1 MARDLGIL
9 LDLDSEQEKPNQS
22 VSQNEGT
29 YNQPQSKV
37 INQPLD
43 KHGDLVE
50 DSARISSEQEQNND
64 NRRITGNDIAKAGI
78 AGAGAYAANKL
89 NARTML
95 SPEVR
100 SSAINL
106 RNSNQQLKAA
116 QEAHAPNA
124 FELEEAQRGH
134 EYWNSPEA
142 IEKHINPEDMPK
154 PPIEPEP
161 TIEVKQKPIG
171 GEGSAHHAM
180 KFGATETEALNA
192 PSMSYG
198 QKVIVPKIEE
208 GVAKAKQV
216 GIGQPFAV
224 EGSQLVV
231 GNSPEAQKALK
242 EHALELK
249 KKELEAQNA
258 PKKALT
264 LEQEAYN
271 AKMEELRAEAE
282 KKIAP
287 HKEAAAKRLEEAK
300 QRFDETKQALEDAA
314 QKQSQ
319 RAATLNNRTSSM
331 NPNLVRQAE
340 NLSSKGSMM
349 GNIIDMG
356 GRLIRKVAT
365 PALVASIPYEV
376 SEARKA
382 YNENDY
388 KNAIKHGLG
397 AASGALQLAPAG
409 ALALGLAPEAAG
421 TAAVVGGLTGL
432 GLLGHD
438 VYENYPK
445 IKNYVVKKANDFLGD

>member
-1 MARDLGIL
+1 MAYDLGTL
-9 LDLDSEQEKPNQS
+9 LDVAPEKDKTEQSEQKNEQTSEVATQPANKRADLIEESAKIASEQEKNNTSTPIT
-22 VSQNEGT
+22 SQ
-29 YNQPQSKV
+29 
-37 INQPLD
+37 
-43 KHGDLVE
+43 
-50 DSARISSEQEQNND
+50 
-64 NRRITGNDIAKAGI
+64 DIAVAGG

-438 VYENYPK
+438 VYENYPR
-445 IKNYVVKKANDFLGD
+445 IKNYVVKKTNDLLGD